1 MMAGTPPTFGSRS
14 ARWESREA
22 RSTCP
27 SRGCTTCSLTSA
39 AAFSGGSPGEAA
51 VCTSISWLTTA
62 TVAVARSEMSWTTP
76 ARSASCMARP
86 DRCR

>member
-27 SRGCTTCSLTSA
+27 SRGCTTCSLTRA

-86 DRCR
+86 ERCR

>member
-1 MMAGTPPTFGSRS
+1 MIAGTPPTFGRRS

-22 RSTCP
+22 RSTWP
-27 SRGCTTCSLTSA
+27 SLGCTTWSRTSA
-39 AAFSGGSPGEAA
+39 AAFSGGSPGDAA

-62 TVAVARSEMSWTTP
+62 TVAWARSEMSWTTP

-86 DRCR
+86 ERCR